1 MPPDDRVT
9 TMTGSEIRP
18 DPARIAEGWDPRFVV
33 EARRVPEFV
42 ELYASLGF
50 EVLAD
55 PVRHGQ
61 VSAACGDCRVVMLLD
76 FRTIYTRRRGADR

>member
-1 MPPDDRVT
+1 
-9 TMTGSEIRP
+9 MTGSEIRP

-42 ELYASLGF
+42 ELYASMGF

-55 PVRHGQ
+55 PVQHGQ
-61 VSAACGDCRVVMLLD
+61 VAAACSDCRVVMLLD
-76 FRTIYTRRRGADR
+76 FRTIYTRSRHAP